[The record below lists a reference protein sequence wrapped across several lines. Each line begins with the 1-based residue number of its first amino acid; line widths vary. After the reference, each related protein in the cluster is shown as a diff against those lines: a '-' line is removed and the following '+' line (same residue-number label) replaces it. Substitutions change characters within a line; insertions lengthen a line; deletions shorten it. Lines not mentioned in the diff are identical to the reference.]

1 MKKVNLKIISS
12 IPPHGFS
19 RRIIVLIA
27 ASVPKVFSEKNH
39 TPIIRWGFSMD
50 GLRDPNGARE
60 LKEKCHKKLIDFW
73 VVVMYKFYIF

>member
-27 ASVPKVFSEKNH
+27 ASVPKVFSEKKSHSYHRIGLINGQSER
-39 TPIIRWGFSMD
+39 PKW
-50 GLRDPNGARE
+50 GLRTEGKNSKNVAFIFLRNE
-60 LKEKCHKKLIDFW
+60 LFFLF
-73 VVVMYKFYIF
+73 